1 MALSSRHFTWNVVL
15 MLLLVMIMPAASV
28 LLAVLVTE
36 HRGTGSAHVLLTLG
50 AIASAVIAIVA
61 LFRLI
66 RLIRYPINQTE
77 LMARAVKSKDFMLHI
92 PKTDDP
98 LLSRASDDMNRIL
111 ETYRKDQ
118 NELETRKNYYDRIL
132 RVMTHELR
140 NTVTPIVSL
149 TDWMIQNPDAQT
161 EEERQEAIGII
172 NTQAHNVCSFLE
184 SYRQLTVLAQPAMT
198 DIPAT
203 TLFRNIQALIKA
215 EKGAERVRFE
225 TAGDVILHVDSS
237 LMSLALMNIIRNAIQ
252 ATDGVDDGQVT
263 VLASMPGGKPL
274 ITVTNN
280 GPEIPQAIIEQ
291 IFMPFYSTKK
301 KQSGSGIG
309 LALSRQI
316 MQLHEGTLTCSSH
329 YPYTTFTFQ
338 FAVK

>member
-1 MALSSRHFTWNVVL
+1 MALSSRHYTWNVVITV
-15 MLLLVMIMPAASV
+15 LLVTTMPAVTV
-28 LLAVLVTE
+28 LLALSASRTE
-36 HRGTGSAHVLLTLG
+36 AMGAKTVVASVG
-50 AIASAVIAIVA
+50 AIITSIIAIISIIKLV
-61 LFRLI
+61 RLI
-66 RLIRYPINQTE
+66 LYPVNQTE
-77 LMARAVKSKDFMLHI
+77 LMARAVVNKDFMLHI
-92 PKTDDP
+92 PKTDD
-98 LLSRASDDMNRIL
+98 LMLGRASQDMNRIL
-111 ETYRKDQ
+111 DTYRKDQ

-149 TDWMIQNPDAQT
+149 TDWMVQNPDAQSP
-161 EEERQEAIGII
+161 EDRQEAIEII
-172 NTQAHNVCSFLE
+172 NTQAHNVCNFLE
-184 SYRQLTVLAQPAMT
+184 SYRQLTVLEKPDMA

-203 TLFRNIQALIKA
+203 TLFRNIQTLIKA
-215 EKGAERVRFE
+215 EKGAGRVRFE
-225 TAGDVILHVDSS
+225 TAGDVILHVDSG
-237 LMSLALMNIIRNAIQ
+237 LLSLALINIIRNAIQ
-252 ATDGVDDGQVT
+252 ATDGVEDGQVT

-301 KQSGSGIG
+301 SQSGSGIG

-329 YPYTTFTFQ
+329 YPFTTFTFQ
-338 FAVK
+338 FK

>member
-36 HRGTGSAHVLLTLG
+36 HRSTDSAQVLLTLG

-98 LLSRASDDMNRIL
+98 MLGRASDDMNRIL

-161 EEERQEAIGII
+161 EEERREAIGII

-237 LMSLALMNIIRNAIQ
+237 LLSLALMNIIRNAIQ
-252 ATDGVDDGQVT
+252 ATDGVEDGQVT
-263 VLASMPGGKPL
+263 VLASMPGGKPDRKS
-274 ITVTNN
+274 V
-280 GPEIPQAIIEQ
+280 
-291 IFMPFYSTKK
+291 
-301 KQSGSGIG
+301 
-309 LALSRQI
+309 
-316 MQLHEGTLTCSSH
+316 
-329 YPYTTFTFQ
+329 
-338 FAVK
+338 V

>member
-15 MLLLVMIMPAASV
+15 MLLLAMAMPALSV
-28 LLAVLVTE
+28 LLTFLSAGC
-36 HRGTGSAHVLLTLG
+36 RGAGSAAVLLTLG
-50 AIASAVIAIVA
+50 TVVSAVIALFA
-61 LFRLI
+61 LYRLI
-66 RLIRYPINQTE
+66 RLIQYPINQTE

-111 ETYRKDQ
+111 DTYRKDQ

-149 TDWMIQNPDAQT
+149 TDWMVQNPDAQS
-161 EEERQEAIGII
+161 EQDRREAIEII

-184 SYRQLTVLAQPAMT
+184 SYRQLTVLAQPALSDT
-198 DIPAT
+198 PAT

-215 EKGAERVRFE
+215 EKGADRVRFE
-225 TAGDVILHVDSS
+225 TAGDVILHVDSG
-237 LMSLALMNIIRNAIQ
+237 LISLALINIVRNAIQ
-252 ATDGVDDGQVT
+252 ATDGVEDGQVT

-301 KQSGSGIG
+301 NQSGSGIG

-316 MQLHEGTLTCSSH
+316 MQLHNGTLTCSSH

-338 FAVK
+338 FI

>member
-1 MALSSRHFTWNVVL
+1 MILLAMA
-15 MLLLVMIMPAASV
+15 MPALSV
-28 LLAVLVTE
+28 LLAFLSAN
-36 HRGTGSAHVLLTLG
+36 RRNAGSAAALLTLG
-50 AIASAVIAIVA
+50 VVVSAIIALFA
-61 LFRLI
+61 LFRLV
-66 RLIRYPINQTE
+66 RLIQYPINQTE

-111 ETYRKDQ
+111 DTYRKDQ

-149 TDWMIQNPDAQT
+149 TDWMVQNPDAQS
-161 EEERQEAIGII
+161 EQDRREAIEII

-184 SYRQLTVLAQPAMT
+184 SYRQLTVLAQPALSDT
-198 DIPAT
+198 PAT

-215 EKGAERVRFE
+215 EKGADRVRFE
-225 TAGDVILHVDSS
+225 TAGDVILHVDSG
-237 LMSLALMNIIRNAIQ
+237 LLSLALINIIRNAIQ
-252 ATDGVDDGQVT
+252 ATEGVEDGQVT

-301 KQSGSGIG
+301 NQSGSGIG

-316 MQLHEGTLTCSSH
+316 MQLHNGTLTCSSH

-338 FAVK
+338 FI

>member
-36 HRGTGSAHVLLTLG
+36 HRSTDSAQVLLTLG

-149 TDWMIQNPDAQT
+149 TDWMIQNPEAQT
-161 EEERQEAIGII
+161 EEERQEAIDII

-203 TLFRNIQALIKA
+203 SLFRNIQALIKA

-237 LMSLALMNIIRNAIQ
+237 LLSLALMNIIRNAIQ

-316 MQLHEGTLTCSSH
+316 MQLHEGSLTCSSH
-329 YPYTTFTFQ
+329 YPFTTFTFQ
-338 FAVK
+338 FK

>member
-15 MLLLVMIMPAASV
+15 MLLLAMAMPALSV
-28 LLAVLVTE
+28 LLTFLSAGR
-36 HRGTGSAHVLLTLG
+36 RGAGSAAVLLTLG
-50 AIASAVIAIVA
+50 TVVSAVIALFA
-61 LFRLI
+61 LYRLI
-66 RLIRYPINQTE
+66 RLIQYPINQTE

-111 ETYRKDQ
+111 DTYRKDQ

-149 TDWMIQNPDAQT
+149 TDWMVQNPDAQS
-161 EEERQEAIGII
+161 EQDRREAIEII

-184 SYRQLTVLAQPAMT
+184 SYRQLTVLAQPALSDT
-198 DIPAT
+198 PAT

-215 EKGAERVRFE
+215 EKGADRVRFE
-225 TAGDVILHVDSS
+225 TAGDVILHVDSG
-237 LMSLALMNIIRNAIQ
+237 LISLALINIVRNAIQ
-252 ATDGVDDGQVT
+252 ATDGVEDGQVT

-301 KQSGSGIG
+301 NQSGSGIG

-316 MQLHEGTLTCSSH
+316 MQLHNGTLTCSSH

-338 FAVK
+338 FI

>member
-1 MALSSRHFTWNVVL
+1 MALSSRHFTWNMGITIFLVMSMPAVS
-15 MLLLVMIMPAASV
+15 LLLAINGKTQP
-28 LLAVLVTE
+28 
-36 HRGTGSAHVLLTLG
+36 GSRSALMTLG
-50 AIASAVIAIVA
+50 SMTAAVIAVVA
-61 LFRLI
+61 VLRLI
-66 RLIRYPINQTE
+66 RLIRYPVNQTE
-77 LMARAVKSKDFMLHI
+77 LMARAVVNKDFMLHI

-98 LLSRASDDMNRIL
+98 LLGRASDDMNRIL
-111 ETYRKDQ
+111 DTYRKDQ

-140 NTVTPIVSL
+140 NTVTPVVSL
-149 TDWMIQNPDAQT
+149 TDWMIQNPNAQT
-161 EEERQEAIGII
+161 DEERMEAIEII

-184 SYRQLTVLAQPAMT
+184 SYRQLTVLAQPAMADT
-198 DIPAT
+198 PVT
-203 TLFRNIQALIKA
+203 SLFRNIQTLIKA
-215 EKGAERVRFE
+215 ERGADRVRFE
-225 TAGDVILHVDSS
+225 TAGDVVLHVDSG
-237 LMSLALMNIIRNAIQ
+237 LISLALINIIRNAIQ
-252 ATDGVDDGQVT
+252 ATDGVEDGQVT

-301 KQSGSGIG
+301 KESGSGIG

-316 MQLHEGTLTCSSH
+316 MQLHDGTLTCSSH

-338 FAVK
+338 FSK

>member
-1 MALSSRHFTWNVVL
+1 
-15 MLLLVMIMPAASV
+15 
-28 LLAVLVTE
+28 
-36 HRGTGSAHVLLTLG
+36 
-50 AIASAVIAIVA
+50 
-61 LFRLI
+61 
-66 RLIRYPINQTE
+66 
-77 LMARAVKSKDFMLHI
+77 MARAVKSKDFMLHI

-98 LLSRASDDMNRIL
+98 MLGRASDDMNRIL

-149 TDWMIQNPDAQT
+149 TDWMIQNPEAQT

-237 LMSLALMNIIRNAIQ
+237 LLSLALMNIIRNAIQ

>member
-15 MLLLVMIMPAASV
+15 MILLAMAMPALSV
-28 LLAVLVTE
+28 LLAFLSAN
-36 HRGTGSAHVLLTLG
+36 RRNAGSAAALLTLG
-50 AIASAVIAIVA
+50 VVVSAIIALFA
-61 LFRLI
+61 LFRLV
-66 RLIRYPINQTE
+66 RLIQYPINQTE

-111 ETYRKDQ
+111 DTYRKDQ

-149 TDWMIQNPDAQT
+149 TDWMVQNPDAQS
-161 EEERQEAIGII
+161 EQDRREAIEII

-184 SYRQLTVLAQPAMT
+184 SYRQLTVLAQPALSDT
-198 DIPAT
+198 PAT

-215 EKGAERVRFE
+215 EKGADRVRFE
-225 TAGDVILHVDSS
+225 TAGDVILHVDSG
-237 LMSLALMNIIRNAIQ
+237 LLSLALINIIRNAIQ
-252 ATDGVDDGQVT
+252 ATEGVEDGQVT

-301 KQSGSGIG
+301 NQSGSGIG

-316 MQLHEGTLTCSSH
+316 MQLHNGTLTCSSH

-338 FAVK
+338 FI

>member
-1 MALSSRHFTWNVVL
+1 MTV
-15 MLLLVMIMPAASV
+15 LLVMSMPAVSV
-28 LLAVLVTE
+28 LLAFIAAKSE
-36 HRGTGSAHVLLTLG
+36 GTGSAAALFTLG
-50 AIASAVIAIVA
+50 AILSALIALVA

-66 RLIRYPINQTE
+66 KLIRYPINQTE

-92 PKTDDP
+92 PKTDDL

-184 SYRQLTVLAQPAMT
+184 SYRQLTVLAQPTMS

-215 EKGAERVRFE
+215 EKGADRVRFE

-237 LMSLALMNIIRNAIQ
+237 LISLALMNIIRNAIQ
-252 ATDGVDDGQVT
+252 ATDDVEDGQVT
-263 VLASMPGGKPL
+263 VLASTPGGKPL

-316 MQLHEGTLTCSSH
+316 MQLHEGALTCSSH

-338 FAVK
+338 FK

>member
-1 MALSSRHFTWNVVL
+1 MALNSRHFTWNVVL
-15 MLLLVMIMPAASV
+15 MLLLVMVLPAVSV
-28 LLAVLVTE
+28 LLVILSANR
-36 HRGTGSAHVLLTLG
+36 RGAGSSMALLTLG
-50 AIASAVIAIVA
+50 AILSVVIALVA

-66 RLIRYPINQTE
+66 RLIRYPISQTE

-98 LLSRASDDMNRIL
+98 LLGRASADMNRIL
-111 ETYRKDQ
+111 ETYRRDQ

-149 TDWMIQNPDAQT
+149 TDWMVQNPDAQS
-161 EEERQEAIGII
+161 EQERQEAIEII

-203 TLFRNIQALIKA
+203 TLFRNIQSLIRA
-215 EKGAERVRFE
+215 EKGAGRVRFE

-237 LMSLALMNIIRNAIQ
+237 LLSLALMNIIRNAIQ
-252 ATDGVDDGQVT
+252 ATEGIEDGQVT
-263 VLASMPGGKPL
+263 VLASKPGGKPL

-301 KQSGSGIG
+301 KESGSGIG

-338 FAVK
+338 FI